1 MENRGSRTNRDP
13 LSSILHPLAFTY
25 MEQKRYFT
33 LSEANQT
40 LKLIRDWVA
49 HLTGVKKSIDE
60 KASEVELLKEK
71 GADNAGSPLG
81 TLYVEEL
88 IDLQNTLNRIQE
100 QGILVKDLNRGLI
113 DFPHLREGREVY
125 LCWELGEDSIEYWH
139 EVEDGYAGRQ
149 KI

>member
-1 MENRGSRTNRDP
+1 MDS
-13 LSSILHPLAFTY
+13 
-25 MEQKRYFT
+25 KRHFT
-33 LSEANQT
+33 LEEATET
-40 LKLIRDWVA
+40 LKEVRNWIA
-49 HLTGVKKSIDE
+49 HLTDIKKSIDD
-60 KASEVELLKEK
+60 KASEVEMLKEK
-71 GADNAGSPLG
+71 GVDNAGSPIG

-100 QGILVKDLNRGLI
+100 RGVIVKDLNRGLV

-125 LCWELGEDSIEYWH
+125 LCWELGEDAIEFWH